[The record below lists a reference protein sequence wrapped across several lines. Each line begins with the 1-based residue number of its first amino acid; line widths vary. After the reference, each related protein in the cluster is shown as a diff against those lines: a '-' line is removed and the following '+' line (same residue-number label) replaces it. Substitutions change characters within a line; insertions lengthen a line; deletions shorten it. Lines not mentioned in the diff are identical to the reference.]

1 MQRWLK
7 TTWKRYFN
15 SIKVHY
21 NFLCTVSFG
30 SNIILAETFLLFGF
44 YFHVDKLFLG
54 KNQNL
59 LFYFMLKP
67 MKHLFGK
74 SLIISGKY
82 KKFETPI
89 VLEKIEK
96 ILQFLFVRFNL
107 FALSFI
113 ILVCTKKAYQHK
125 YIRCI
130 YRKRNKSNLC
140 PYYWI
145 PTYTYVDYQIFHWHV
160 SNSLWHA
167 RKFCNEHSTFA

>member
-1 MQRWLK
+1 
-7 TTWKRYFN
+7 
-15 SIKVHY
+15 
-21 NFLCTVSFG
+21 
-30 SNIILAETFLLFGF
+30 
-44 YFHVDKLFLG
+44 
-54 KNQNL
+54 
-59 LFYFMLKP
+59 MLKP

-125 YIRCI
+125 YDILLKNYIVKEIKVIYAHIIGFLLIRMCTI
-130 YRKRNKSNLC
+130 KSFIGMC
-140 PYYWI
+140 QTPYGMLKSFVMSI
-145 PTYTYVDYQIFHWHV
+145 QLLHKI
-160 SNSLWHA
+160 
-167 RKFCNEHSTFA
+167 